1 MRCKR
6 SLLTL
11 SVLLTIL
18 ALNGSNPRGEAA
30 ARINISPWGHA
41 NAPVDVEIVAH
52 IDRNS
57 SNRAAIITLASED
70 YQSDSTVVLDGDKA
84 PFILRRTI
92 RGLHEGRYQAFMELQ
107 RWEGK
112 WKIEHFRSE
121 VLEVH

>member
-18 ALNGSNPRGEAA
+18 ALNGSKARGEAA
-30 ARINISPWGHA
+30 ARINITPWGHA
-41 NAPVDVEIVAH
+41 NAPVDLEMVAH
-52 IDRNS
+52 IDRNDA
-57 SNRAAIITLASED
+57 NRAAVFTLVSED
-70 YQSDSTVVLDGDKA
+70 YISESTVALDGDKA

-92 RGLHEGRYQAFMELQ
+92 RGLREGRYQAFLELQ

-112 WKIEHFRSE
+112 WKVEQFKSE